1 MNTINEQNWQMFW
14 DVRRELGLD
23 KPQPVELEEAIVR
36 DRARPRGAGPRKI
49 DTKQSSYVKRNL
61 TADELPQ
68 PGEVT
73 MKEFLMAEAKRC
85 RISRNSVWYRLTE
98 GRYGVS
104 IRRVNPKLIYIKR
117 IGPDPILDSQPLQ
130 GEIALKDWVAR
141 LAIKE
146 GVSCNCIYNR
156 LSRGLLIAPNKRVV
170 NGRVVFV
177 KP

>member
-1 MNTINEQNWQMFW
+1 MKTINEQNWKMFW

-23 KPQPVELEEAIVR
+23 KPQPVELEESIVR
-36 DRARPRGAGPRKI
+36 DRARPRGGSSRKI
-49 DTKQSSYVKRNL
+49 DSKWVKRKS
-61 TADELPQ
+61 TVDELPQ

-73 MKEFLMAEAKRC
+73 MKEFLSSESKRC

-117 IGPDPILDSQPLQ
+117 IGPDPILDSQPRA
-130 GEIALKDWVAR
+130 GEIPLKDWVYQ

-177 KP
+177 RP

>member
-14 DVRRELGLD
+14 DIRRELGLD
-23 KPQPVELEEAIVR
+23 KPQSVEVEEVVVC
-36 DRARPRGAGPRKI
+36 DRGRPRDGGSRKI
-49 DTKQSSYVKRNL
+49 DSKWVKRKL

-73 MKEFLMAEAKRC
+73 MKEFLVAEAKRC
-85 RISRNSVWYRLTE
+85 GISRNSVWYRLTE

-117 IGPDPILDSQPLQ
+117 IGPDPILDTQPLS
-130 GEIALKDWVAR
+130 GEVALKDWVYQ
-141 LAIKE
+141 LAIKD
-146 GVSCNCIYNR
+146 GVSCNFTYNR

>member
-1 MNTINEQNWQMFW
+1 MGITINEQNWQMFW

-36 DRARPRGAGPRKI
+36 DRARPRDGGSRKI
-49 DTKQSSYVKRNL
+49 DSKWVKRKP
-61 TADELPQ
+61 TADEQPQ

-73 MKEFLMAEAKRC
+73 MKEFLSSEAKRC
-85 RISRNSVWYRLTE
+85 GMSRNSVWYRLTE

-104 IRRVNPKLIYIKR
+104 IRRVNPKLVYIKR
-117 IGPDPILDSQPLQ
+117 IGPDPSLDSQPRA
-130 GEIALKDWVAR
+130 GEMALKDWIYQ